1 MGSEVLVLSGL
12 LHFLIIQYYI
22 QTPCCRHMLLVIS
35 KAKKL
40 LESFSEKNYK
50 KKKKKSKKGFRVG
63 KVIKRK
69 GDKLYVK

>member
-12 LHFLIIQYYI
+12 LHFRIIQYYI
-22 QTPCCRHMLLVIS
+22 QTPCSRHMLLVIS

-40 LESFSEKNYK
+40 LEGFSEKNYK
-50 KKKKKSKKGFRVG
+50 KKKKGFRIE